1 MNYKITGAPLPV
13 VTCNLEQGE
22 SMHCE
27 SGSMSWMTNNIQ
39 MSTGSNGGFG
49 KLISRALSKERLFQN
64 TYTAV
69 NGNGSITFASSFP
82 GDIVPVRITPG
93 NDVICQK
100 SAYLASTTG
109 VDLSIHFQKKFG
121 SGLFGG
127 EGFIMERL
135 SGDGVAFLEIDG
147 SATEINLA
155 PNQQMIVDTGYLVM
169 MDSTCKMDIQT
180 VKGVKNVLFG
190 GEGLFNTVVT
200 GPGKIVLQSMP
211 INNTAMTLYAYMPH
225 PNNN

>member
-49 KLISRALSKERLFQN
+49 KLISRALSKEKLFQN
-64 TYTAV
+64 TYTCT
-69 NGNGSITFASSFP
+69 NGVGSITFASSFP
-82 GDIVPVRITPG
+82 GDIVPITITPG
-93 NDVICQK
+93 HDVICQK
-100 SAYLASTTG
+100 SAYLASTPG
-109 VDLSIHFQKKFG
+109 VDLSIYFQKKFG

-127 EGFIMERL
+127 EGFIMEKL
-135 SGDGVAFLEIDG
+135 SGEGVAFLEIDG
-147 SATEINLA
+147 SATEIILA
-155 PNQQMIVDTGYLVM
+155 PGQQMIIDTGYLVM
-169 MDSTCKMDIQT
+169 MEDTCKMDIQT
-180 VKGVKNVLFG
+180 VSGVKNILFG

-225 PNNN
+225 PSN